1 MGHYAKVKQGKVVQ
15 VIVAEASFF
24 NNFVDDSPGK
34 WIQTSY
40 NTRGGIHYQP
50 NSNTPS
56 PVKVTMIINDYTSS
70 FVDEDAMNTH
80 TASLKDTY
88 ISHSADYSASLLD
101 PERSGSVT
109 QPIEP
114 TFGSTGTVDT
124 SKTLALRGNY
134 AGIGYEYDSTL
145 DAFFAP
151 QPYTSWTKNT
161 SSFSYDPPIAFPS
174 GDATGS
180 YTGSYVWSESTYNAD
195 SGDPKTEGWITSSL
209 PF

>member
-1 MGHYAKVKQGKVVQ
+1 MAHYVKVLDGKV
-15 VIVAEASFF
+15 IEGIKAEPEFF
-24 NNFVDDSPGK
+24 DTFVDDSPGK

-50 NSNTPS
+50 NTNTPS
-56 PVKVTMIINDYTSS
+56 PVLVTMVINDSTSSFADEDAMNDYTSS
-70 FVDEDAMNTH
+70 LKNQFVSN
-80 TASLKDTY
+80 
-88 ISHSADYSASLLD
+88 SADYSASLLD
-101 PERSGSVT
+101 SETSGSIS

-151 QPYTSWTKNT
+151 QPYSSWTKNT